1 MEVGFY
7 SLSFSDLMV
16 WAVLIGDVE
25 LAEVFWASSGSSNR
39 GDPIRLALIASQM
52 SMRAAEVA
60 ILERADY
67 VRNAAVFETWA
78 IELLRKCDES
88 DSLKLLLREHDHW
101 PHTVLR
107 IAMRGHPNGCKK
119 FIGEAYVQRLVDR
132 HWHGHTARATT
143 WQIPEDVSS
152 ISIILH
158 CFVRGHIKMTPP
170 KGSSHDFHKRHGWA
184 AAGYEVSRRLF
195 ARGRSRSGSFSL
207 LPRSRG
213 SSFNTESEG
222 MSREASLHEK
232 DHHHKGEDD
241 AKSVMKAVVDFLQK
255 GSGLAKNGSGGHGG
269 GHHDPQ
275 RPYSPLGDENADENN
290 KGRHGGGGGDGEE
303 GWDHFPIRPTR
314 QVRPQA
320 HLVHN
325 LPISLLRGATTARRL
340 PSTKLH
346 ARRWCLLHVG
356 FGSSRRGALSM
367 GAGFTSRRLALLRVG
382 KRPTRKGGVDALHVQ
397 HHRCHVALPST
408 IRVHAAYCR
417 GCHV

>member
-1 MEVGFY
+1 MVNFINSAVGPTFGPTLNLLTYMAKQLTKPMCQACQFSPRRPSLGGGVVAPSGGGADGIAGGQSMEVGFY

-170 KGSSHDFHKRHGWA
+170 N
-184 AAGYEVSRRLF
+184 RRPCTH
-195 ARGRSRSGSFSL
+195 APKTACKESGFS
-207 LPRSRG
+207 PPG
-213 SSFNTESEG
+213 
-222 MSREASLHEK
+222 
-232 DHHHKGEDD
+232 
-241 AKSVMKAVVDFLQK
+241 
-255 GSGLAKNGSGGHGG
+255 
-269 GHHDPQ
+269 
-275 RPYSPLGDENADENN
+275 
-290 KGRHGGGGGDGEE
+290 
-303 GWDHFPIRPTR
+303 
-314 QVRPQA
+314 
-320 HLVHN
+320 
-325 LPISLLRGATTARRL
+325 
-340 PSTKLH
+340 
-346 ARRWCLLHVG
+346 
-356 FGSSRRGALSM
+356 
-367 GAGFTSRRLALLRVG
+367 
-382 KRPTRKGGVDALHVQ
+382 
-397 HHRCHVALPST
+397 
-408 IRVHAAYCR
+408 
-417 GCHV
+417 